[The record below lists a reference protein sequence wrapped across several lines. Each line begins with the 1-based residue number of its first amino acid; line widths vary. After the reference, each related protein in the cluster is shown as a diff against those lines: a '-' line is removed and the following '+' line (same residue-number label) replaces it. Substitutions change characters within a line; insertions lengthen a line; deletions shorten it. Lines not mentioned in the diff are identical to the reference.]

1 MCPRIFRLS
10 GLKRQCHGCLV
21 HVVDNANY
29 AFLPAME
36 INVQEKITC
45 KRQKTASCPTNIF
58 PKLLYK
64 TLQTPKGN
72 FEKLL
77 G

>member
-29 AFLPAME
+29 AFLSAME

-45 KRQKTASCPTNIF
+45 KRQKRLPVQQIYF
-58 PKLLYK
+58 PSYYTKRYK
-64 TLQTPKGN
+64 RQKGTLKN
-72 FEKLL
+72 Y
-77 G
+77 

>member
-29 AFLPAME
+29 TFLCAME
-36 INVQEKITC
+36 INVQEKIAC
-45 KRQKTASCPTNIF
+45 KRQKTASCPTNILA
-58 PKLLYK
+58 KLIYK
-64 TLQTPKGN
+64 T
-72 FEKLL
+72 
-77 G
+77 